1 MKKLFV
7 LFILTVIIT
16 LPLYSAY
23 ANGNTVN
30 IYQGSSLIG
39 TMTVDDFKLMVKD
52 YNLFKDIMKAQADN
66 NLRVDLIDNVYVPSV
81 EQAGSYKAKMKISW
95 MSESN
100 KVINYIIVESQV
112 EILKDGQLYPKW
124 RIAYRDFSEIGFP
137 ASVVLNIVLI
147 LAIAL

>member
-1 MKKLFV
+1 
-7 LFILTVIIT
+7 
-16 LPLYSAY
+16 
-23 ANGNTVN
+23 
-30 IYQGSSLIG
+30 
-39 TMTVDDFKLMVKD
+39 MTVDDFKLMVKD